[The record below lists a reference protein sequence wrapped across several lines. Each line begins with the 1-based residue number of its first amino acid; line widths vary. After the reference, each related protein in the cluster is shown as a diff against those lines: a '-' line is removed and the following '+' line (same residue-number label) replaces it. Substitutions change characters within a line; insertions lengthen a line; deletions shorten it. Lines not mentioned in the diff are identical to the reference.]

1 LSFELQAPG
10 RGQFASLIWFDS
22 RRGEFGIRC
31 FNSLPAD
38 NFEFRNPNSYFRE
51 YVPMSC
57 AVPRMWPAMA
67 RSRAALS
74 AVGDYQFAEQHE
86 ELDVKLDRAV
96 ERNGRAGCDAS
107 NVHADRL
114 VPGWRCGGVGMSR
127 TLRITL
133 MLVFVAGFAC
143 GFAGLVVPN
152 QTALLETP
160 RAQSY
165 QFQRL
170 HIFLFNLV
178 GGGTTLLWFTEGARQ
193 LSRRAALFMILAL
206 VFSLLAFLNQYALAI
221 ISAIALAVIVEGI
234 RIRRYPWFPGDL
246 FRGTTPVAEKF
257 HHAALLCLS
266 IALVISSCVMLN
278 NQYLHVF
285 DFLNLLLDDFFLG
298 FSFPFSL
305 LTFAAMFALMREPEN
320 RAAHVMEESSFW
332 IVTVGVVVFFVF
344 IILGI
349 TAVEIAISLI
359 LLGDVLLLF
368 YLFRKNSRDLEQ
380 DQFLTSGMAFLT
392 FTGVTGILILLWGL
406 TTPQSRSTGW
416 NLLFQIHAYLALYGW
431 NLSGL
436 AVVIRFEEFP
446 LRLHDLD
453 IILLHWVTIALLA
466 PLGSLFPVF
475 ALMALPAFV
484 ALVWIFLFSAGHAHV
499 ATRKPDRS
507 PFSTSFWRS
516 AEPLRDSET
525 TEAT

>member
-1 LSFELQAPG
+1 
-10 RGQFASLIWFDS
+10 
-22 RRGEFGIRC
+22 
-31 FNSLPAD
+31 
-38 NFEFRNPNSYFRE
+38 
-51 YVPMSC
+51 
-57 AVPRMWPAMA
+57 
-67 RSRAALS
+67 
-74 AVGDYQFAEQHE
+74 
-86 ELDVKLDRAV
+86 
-96 ERNGRAGCDAS
+96 
-107 NVHADRL
+107 
-114 VPGWRCGGVGMSR
+114 
-127 TLRITL
+127 
-133 MLVFVAGFAC
+133 MLFFVVGFAC
-143 GFAGLVVPN
+143 GFAGLVLPN

-178 GGGTTLLWFTEGARQ
+178 GGGTILLWFTEGARR
-193 LSRRAALFMILAL
+193 LSRRATLFMILAL

-221 ISAIALAVIVEGI
+221 ISAVALAAIVESI
-234 RIRRYPWFPGDL
+234 RIRRYAWFPAG
-246 FRGTTPVAEKF
+246 FFSRTTPVAEKF

-266 IALVISSCVMLN
+266 VGLVISAGVMLN

-305 LTFAAMFALMREPEN
+305 LTFAVMFALMREAKN
-320 RAAHVMEESSFW
+320 RAIRALEEASFW

-344 IILGI
+344 IILSI

-359 LLGDVLLLF
+359 LLADVLLLF
-368 YLFRKNSRDLEQ
+368 YLFRDNSRDLEQ
-380 DQFLTSGMAFLT
+380 DQFLTSGMVFLT

-406 TTPQSRSTGW
+406 TTPQIRSTGW
-416 NLLFQIHAYLALYGW
+416 NLLFQVHAYLALYGW

-446 LRLHDLD
+446 LRLHDVD

-466 PLGSLFPVF
+466 PLGSLYPVF

-484 ALVWIFLFSAGHAHV
+484 ALVWMFLFSAGHAHV

-507 PFSTSFWRS
+507 PFSTSFWRA
-516 AEPLRDSET
+516 AEPLRDPET
-525 TEAT
+525 TKAT